1 MHAHAHLAHG
11 WLVVEREFSIFK
23 FAILYTSSK
32 HISQLENSHII
43 TYAYLSEAN
52 AVHSIRIPGVISSE
66 KSTIF
71 LPGQSR
77 LS

>member
-11 WLVVEREFSIFK
+11 WLVVEREFSNK

-43 TYAYLSEAN
+43 TYAYLAEAN